1 MQQLL
6 AQWALFWQQREQ
18 RERKTLIAGA
28 LALALMLIYLLLL
41 NPALSGRARLQE
53 KIPQLRQQLAQMNVL
68 SGQQAALA
76 IGLAEQIPP
85 ISKEQ
90 LELAL
95 ARRGVKAQSLAVTDG
110 IVRLQ
115 ISTVAYQSLMEL
127 LTELQKASR
136 LTVEEA
142 RLAALPEVGMVSASL
157 TLKQQKNG
165 Q

>member
-1 MQQLL
+1 MQLLL
-6 AQWALFWQQREQ
+6 AQWMLFWQQREP
-18 RERKTLIAGA
+18 RERKTLIAGG

-41 NPALSGRARLQE
+41 NPALSGRAQLQE
-53 KIPQLRQQLAQMNVL
+53 KIPQLRQQLAQMNLL
-68 SGQQAALA
+68 SSQQAALA
-76 IGLAEQIPP
+76 AGLAEQVPA

-110 IVRLQ
+110 TVRLQ

-127 LTELQKASR
+127 LTEWQKASR